1 MDFNLPIGNQNQP
14 QLADVIA
21 ERFQEQFDNQ
31 DQVPADINET
41 MSPFQVF
48 PGPDMIP
55 SNQNLPEQP
64 NANANHNQHQIQIQ
78 QQVAHVINPNMG
90 NLQSFPHSYMFLD
103 RISDKENVPPR
114 NQTNAIN
121 NHQNTTDFN
130 SPRLS
135 YRPRL

>member
-1 MDFNLPIGNQNQP
+1 MDLNLPIANQNHP
-14 QLADVIA
+14 QQADVIA
-21 ERFQEQFDNQ
+21 ERLQEQFDNQ
-31 DQVPADINET
+31 DQVRAVINET

-48 PGPDMIP
+48 PGPDMFP
-55 SNQNLPEQP
+55 ANQNLPEQP
-64 NANANHNQHQIQIQ
+64 NVNANHNQHQIQIP

-90 NLQSFPHSYMFLD
+90 NLQPFPRPYMFLD
-103 RISDKENVPPR
+103 RISNKENVPPR
-114 NQTNAIN
+114 SQTNEIN